1 MGILSITSSVSI
13 DTQTNHEFNDTLG
26 FDNGVSAPINRPSD
40 RIRKRRKKIIRIV
53 KKKEIVN
60 GNRLHRNIKMARD
73 RKFPTT

>member
-1 MGILSITSSVSI
+1 MSLTP
-13 DTQTNHEFNDTLG
+13 NHEFNDTLGFDNDTLG

-40 RIRKRRKKIIRIV
+40 RIRKQRKKIIRIV

-60 GNRLHRNIKMARD
+60 GNRLHRNNKMARD